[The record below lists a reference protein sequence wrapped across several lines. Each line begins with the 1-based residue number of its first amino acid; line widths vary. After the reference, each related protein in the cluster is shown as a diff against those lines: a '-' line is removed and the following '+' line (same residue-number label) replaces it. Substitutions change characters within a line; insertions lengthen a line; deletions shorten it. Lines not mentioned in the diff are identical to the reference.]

1 MVLRDASFLVVDVET
16 TGLSAA
22 NHRITEIA
30 IVRLEAGAITESF
43 QTLVNPEQYISP
55 FITRHTGITNAM
67 VYGKPTFRELLPEIN
82 KFLLF
87 GQPHPASPDLPAG
100 IRGTIIPLSQQ
111 EEGLRARF
119 SPTLA
124 GHNVKFD
131 QGFLAQSFAREG
143 HSFEL
148 AAGLLCTCRL
158 ARRLLPQLRS
168 KSLRSVQDYFG
179 IKNPQQHRALGD
191 AEATAK
197 ILARFIEMAG
207 EMEIETLEDF
217 LRLQF
222 AKPNYARRKTKREV
236 SLREKVRAFPERPG
250 VYTMTSAD
258 GTVLYVGKAKDLHH
272 RVASYF
278 SQSNT
283 EGTKLTKMMRAVR
296 DITYEETGS
305 ELSALLLESRK
316 IKEFRPR
323 FNSLERWYKP
333 QSFLRL
339 DVQNDFPEVAF
350 IREPAPDGAEYFGP
364 FKSREAAEALMEIL
378 NHAFKLRECGEKF
391 RIGEKVKPCLY
402 YDIHRCGAPC
412 ALLQSKEEYSIEVRR
427 MQEFLAAGEE
437 GILAHV
443 EQIMRASADR
453 LDFEEAE
460 FYKRRL
466 FELRRVLGS
475 GDRESAS
482 VSGNDFVILNP
493 LQEGAGGNPTQ
504 CEVLFVRFGQLL
516 KQITLGA
523 GHLAIAEQWFAR
535 QLRLYYG
542 ATAAIPP
549 SAGKPEV
556 DEMRIL
562 ARWVEESK
570 KKGSR
575 IIYVEPDWEASVTKL
590 VAELQSIFTRGISFQ
605 TSNVV
610 LPSRKLIL
618 KPMK

>member
-1 MVLRDASFLVVDVET
+1 MLLRDASFLVVDVET

-22 NHRITEIA
+22 THRITEIA
-30 IVRLEAGAITESF
+30 LVRLDAGKITDTF

-67 VYGKPTFRELLPEIN
+67 VYGKPKFGDVAPEI
-82 KFLLF
+82 KSFF
-87 GQPHPASPDLPAG
+87 AKTASPILG
-100 IRGTIIPLSQQ
+100 
-111 EEGLRARF
+111 
-119 SPTLA
+119 

-131 QGFLAQSFAREG
+131 HGFLTQSFVREG
-143 HSFEL
+143 HTFEL
-148 AAGLLCTCRL
+148 AFGPVCTCRL

-168 KSLRSVQDYFG
+168 KSLSSVQAYFG
-179 IKNPQQHRALGD
+179 IRNPQQHRALGD

-197 ILARFIEMAG
+197 VLAHFIEMAS
-207 EMEIETLEDF
+207 EMEVETVEDF
-217 LRLQF
+217 LHLQF
-222 AKPNYARRKTKREV
+222 AKPNYARRKTKREL
-236 SLREKVRAFPERPG
+236 SLREKVKTFPERPG

-258 GTVLYVGKAKDLHH
+258 GTVLYVGKAKSLHN

-339 DVQNDFPEVAF
+339 DVQTDFPELTF

-378 NHAFKLRECGEKF
+378 NHAFKLRECREKF
-391 RIGEKVKPCLY
+391 RISEDVKPCLY
-402 YDIHRCGAPC
+402 YEIHRCGAPC
-412 ALLQSKEEYSIEVRR
+412 ALLQSKEEYRVEVRR
-427 MQEFLAAGEE
+427 MQEFLAAGDE

-443 EQIMRASADR
+443 EQIMYASAER

-466 FELRRVLGS
+466 FELRRVLGT

-482 VSGNDFVILNP
+482 VSANDFVILNP
-493 LQEGAGGNPTQ
+493 IDSVQ

-542 ATAAIPP
+542 ATSAIPP
-549 SAGKPEV
+549 SAGKPEI

-562 ARWVEESK
+562 ARWVEGSK

-575 IIYVEPDWEASVTKL
+575 IVYIREPWEESVATLVDELRTIFACEISVGPPNQQNEVARTRKL
-590 VAELQSIFTRGISFQ
+590 V
-605 TSNVV
+605 
-610 LPSRKLIL
+610 L
-618 KPMK
+618 KPMRSA